1 MSKKSFAAQ
10 SDNDY
15 IVDKSKDRPHQLEV
29 SKTTRRV
36 GATQA
41 NNEFLSMYAD
51 NNSATEQVINRFVQP
66 INEQLSAESS
76 HTSRPT
82 GSIRNYPKD
91 TMSEN
96 IALNRQM
103 TKSKQRTASSN
114 HHVGHRE
121 EMMSN
126 EAARESEHTQTCE
139 VSKVVAVCDTS
150 KSVSSF
156 SIHFDRLLTDFKGN
170 LANEYK
176 RMRDDG
182 YLQSYL
188 VNMRDN

>member
-1 MSKKSFAAQ
+1 
-10 SDNDY
+10 
-15 IVDKSKDRPHQLEV
+15 
-29 SKTTRRV
+29 
-36 GATQA
+36 
-41 NNEFLSMYAD
+41 MYAD

-103 TKSKQRTASSN
+103 TKS
-114 HHVGHRE
+114 HRE